1 MSCNTSSMN
10 IGQQQLSRE
19 LSARQL
25 STEEW
30 ESAVGTQFRAL
41 RLAAGLD
48 QAGLAERADIS
59 IGALRNLERGSGSTL
74 RTLIRVARSLDRE
87 AWLQGIAPLPTV
99 SPIEVLRSTK
109 TPRSRVYRPRG
120 KSN

>member
-1 MSCNTSSMN
+1 MD
-10 IGQQQLSRE
+10 IGKQQLSRE
-19 LSARQL
+19 LGTRQV

-30 ESAVGTQFRAL
+30 EAAVGTQFRAL

-48 QAGLAERADIS
+48 QAGLAELADIS
-59 IGALRNLERGSGSTL
+59 IGTLRNLERGTGSTL
-74 RTLIRVARSLDRE
+74 RTIIRVARSLDRE

-120 KSN
+120 KAN